1 MRGLWWWITS
11 VMGDHDYDRYVAHL
25 ARHHPGQQPPTVRQ
39 YWKDRH
45 AEADRNP
52 GARCC

>member
-11 VMGDHDYDRYVAHL
+11 VMGDHDYDHYVAHL
-25 ARHHPGQQPPTVRQ
+25 ARHHPGQEPPTVRQ